1 MLICIYSPLYTLAY
15 IYFFPVSCDEYTN
28 ISISEDSARIRIPG
42 TLCIECIVGGE
53 VAADAVYKIG
63 DSKID
68 RSIGRVVDGVLVVY
82 DSESVFKQAVCVHC
96 MSAAHNASHSAL
108 LNVPDCKSYYLIL
121 NHSSMIHDMKACVYV
136 NVSLEASSNHWDD
149 HHQ

>member
-1 MLICIYSPLYTLAY
+1 MGCDDNIY
-15 IYFFPVSCDEYTN
+15 
-28 ISISEDSARIRIPG
+28 ISISEDSVRILILG

-82 DSESVFKQAVCVHC
+82 DSESVFSSAVRVHC

-108 LNVPDCKSYYLIL
+108 LYLNCKSHYIIIL
-121 NHSSMIHDMKACVYV
+121 NHSFMI
-136 NVSLEASSNHWDD
+136 
-149 HHQ
+149 

>member
-1 MLICIYSPLYTLAY
+1 M
-15 IYFFPVSCDEYTN
+15 SCDENIN
-28 ISISEDSARIRIPG
+28 ISMSEDSVRILIPG

-68 RSIGRVVDGVLVVY
+68 RSIGRVVDGELVLY
-82 DSESVFKQAVCVHC
+82 DSESVFSSAVRVDC

-108 LNVPDCKSYYLIL
+108 LYLPDCKSHYTKSLF
-121 NHSSMIHDMKACVYV
+121 HDMNACVYV
-136 NVSLEASSNHWDD
+136 NVSLETSSNHWDD

>member
-1 MLICIYSPLYTLAY
+1 M
-15 IYFFPVSCDEYTN
+15 
-28 ISISEDSARIRIPG
+28 
-42 TLCIECIVGGE
+42 CIECIVGGE

-68 RSIGRVVDGVLVVY
+68 TSIGRVVDGVLVVY
-82 DSESVFKQAVCVHC
+82 DSESVFDSAARVHC

-108 LNVPDCKSYYLIL
+108 LYLDSKSHYTKSLF
-121 NHSSMIHDMKACVYV
+121 HDMKACVCV
-136 NVSLEASSNHWDD
+136 NVSHQASSNHWND

>member
-1 MLICIYSPLYTLAY
+1 M
-15 IYFFPVSCDEYTN
+15 SCDEHIN
-28 ISISEDSARIRIPG
+28 ISISEDIVRIQIPG
-42 TLCIECIVGGE
+42 TLCMECIVGGE
-53 VAADAVYKIG
+53 VAVDAVYKIG

-82 DSESVFKQAVCVHC
+82 DSESVFNSAVRVHC
-96 MSAAHNASHSAL
+96 MSAAHNASYSAIMY
-108 LNVPDCKSYYLIL
+108 VPECKSRYTISLF
-121 NHSSMIHDMKACVYV
+121 HDMKACVYV

>member
-1 MLICIYSPLYTLAY
+1 M
-15 IYFFPVSCDEYTN
+15 SCDEN
-28 ISISEDSARIRIPG
+28 INILMSEDSVRIRIPG

-82 DSESVFKQAVCVHC
+82 DSESVFSSAVRVYC

-108 LNVPDCKSYYLIL
+108 LYLSDCKSHNTKSLF
-121 NHSSMIHDMKACVYV
+121 HGMKACVYV
-136 NVSLEASSNHWDD
+136 NVSHQASSNHWND

>member
-1 MLICIYSPLYTLAY
+1 M
-15 IYFFPVSCDEYTN
+15 SCDDNIN
-28 ISISEDSARIRIPG
+28 ISISEDSVRILIPG

-82 DSESVFKQAVCVHC
+82 DSEMVFSSAVRVHC

-108 LNVPDCKSYYLIL
+108 LYLSEETCKSHYIINIL
-121 NHSSMIHDMKACVYV
+121 S
-136 NVSLEASSNHWDD
+136 
-149 HHQ
+149 

>member
-1 MLICIYSPLYTLAY
+1 M
-15 IYFFPVSCDEYTN
+15 SCDENIN
-28 ISISEDSARIRIPG
+28 ISISEDSVRILIPG

-68 RSIGRVVDGVLVVY
+68 RNIGRVVDGVLVVY
-82 DSESVFKQAVCVHC
+82 DSESVFSSAVRVHC

-108 LNVPDCKSYYLIL
+108 LFLSECKSHYTK
-121 NHSSMIHDMKACVYV
+121 SRFHDMKACAYV
-136 NVSLEASSNHWDD
+136 NVSLEASSDHWDD

>member
-1 MLICIYSPLYTLAY
+1 M
-15 IYFFPVSCDEYTN
+15 SCDENIN
-28 ISISEDSARIRIPG
+28 ISISEDSDRILIPG

-68 RSIGRVVDGVLVVY
+68 TSIGRVVDAVLVVY
-82 DSESVFKQAVCVHC
+82 DAESVFSSTARVHC

-108 LNVPDCKSYYLIL
+108 LYLSECKSHYTKSPI
-121 NHSSMIHDMKACVYV
+121 IHDMKACVYV
-136 NVSLEASSNHWDD
+136 NISLKASSNHWDD
-149 HHQ
+149 HYQ

>member
-1 MLICIYSPLYTLAY
+1 MLLGIYSPLYTLA
-15 IYFFPVSCDEYTN
+15 FTSFPVSCDENIN
-28 ISISEDSARIRIPG
+28 ISISEDSSARILIPG

-82 DSESVFKQAVCVHC
+82 DSESVFNSAVRVHC
-96 MSAAHNASHSAL
+96 MSVAHNASHSAL
-108 LNVPDCKSYYLIL
+108 LYLDCKSHYIIL
-121 NHSSMIHDMKACVYV
+121 NHSSMI
-136 NVSLEASSNHWDD
+136 
-149 HHQ
+149 